1 MSISVDIS
9 TDIVIDRPADAVAR
23 FTSNPDNA
31 PRWYANI
38 TSVRWRSPRPLAV
51 GSHLAFV
58 ARFMGKRLEYTY
70 EVAEYE
76 PGRKLVMRTAQGSFP
91 METTYEF
98 ESLGPAQ
105 CRFRL
110 RNRGGPTGLAA
121 IAAPLMSLAVRRE
134 NVKDL
139 ARLKELLER

>member
-1 MSISVDIS
+1 MSIDVN

-23 FTSNPDNA
+23 FTTNPDNA

-38 TSVRWRSPRPLAV
+38 TSVRWRSPRPMRV

-70 EVAEYE
+70 EVVEYE
-76 PGRKLVMRTAQGSFP
+76 PSQKLVMRTAQGSFP

-98 ESLGPAQ
+98 EPLGPAQ
-105 CRFRL
+105 CRMRL
-110 RNRGGPTGLAA
+110 RNRGGPRGLAA
-121 IAAPLMSLAVRRE
+121 IVAPLMSFAVRRE
-134 NVKDL
+134 NLKDL